1 MLTFDKLSFI
11 ILTNTTISRY
21 FKGEIKKMAWKN
33 KYRTTKKPKTSSR
46 LRRPKYSELEKLAFK
61 LGQVQRGLRNPDSR
75 VFESYNNGKKSP
87 MKKRRKSLL

>member
-1 MLTFDKLSFI
+1 
-11 ILTNTTISRY
+11 
-21 FKGEIKKMAWKN
+21 MAWKN

-87 MKKRRKSLL
+87 NYGTSVRFGMRSKRVSRRSKGTSS